1 MTDTIIRRIM
11 HEAEKNDGII
21 RTGQIEELGIP
32 RRNIRLLLDAGALVK
47 ESKGLYSVPEISPDE
62 YAVLQSRSDML
73 IFSYGTA
80 LFFHGLSDRVPHTID
95 ITVPQGYNVGRLKKT
110 YDNLRFHYVKPDV
123 LKIGAVEVIT
133 PQGSKVTA
141 YDKERC
147 ICDLIKEEG
156 KIDKQIYTQ
165 AIKEYFS
172 GEYKPRAILKIAK
185 AIGVESEVRRYMEVL

>member
-11 HEAEKNDGII
+11 QEAEKNDGII

-95 ITVPQGYNVGRLKKT
+95 ITVPQGYNVM
-110 YDNLRFHYVKPDV
+110 
-123 LKIGAVEVIT
+123 T
-133 PQGSKVTA
+133 PFSRSAIVSATFSRKRVSCETA
-141 YDKERC
+141 ATAP
-147 ICDLIKEEG
+147 L
-156 KIDKQIYTQ
+156 
-165 AIKEYFS
+165 
-172 GEYKPRAILKIAK
+172 
-185 AIGVESEVRRYMEVL
+185 

>member
-1 MTDTIIRRIM
+1 MTEAAIKRIM
-11 HEAEKNDGII
+11 LEAEKYDGVI
-21 RTGQIEELGIP
+21 RTSQIEEIGMA
-32 RRNIRLLLDAGALVK
+32 RRNIRQLVDAGVLVK
-47 ESKGLYSVPEISPDE
+47 ESKGLYSVPEISTDE
-62 YAVLQSRSDML
+62 YAVLQSRSEKL

-80 LFFHGLSDRVPHTID
+80 LFFHGMSDRVPHTID
-95 ITVPQGYNVGRLKKT
+95 ITVPQGYNVGRIKKA
-110 YDNLRFHYVKPDV
+110 YGNLRFHYVKPDV
-123 LKIGAVEVIT
+123 LKIGAAEVIT

-172 GEYKPRAILKIAK
+172 GEYKPRVILKIAK

>member
-1 MTDTIIRRIM
+1 MTEAVTKRIM
-11 HEAEKNDGII
+11 LEAEKNDGVI
-21 RTGQIEELGIP
+21 RTRQIEELGIA
-32 RRNIRLLLDAGALVK
+32 RRNIRQLVDNGVLVK

-62 YAVLQSRSDML
+62 YAVLQNRSEKL

-95 ITVPQGYNVGRLKKT
+95 ITVPQGYNVGRIKKA
-110 YDNLRFHYVKPDV
+110 YGNLRFHYVKPDV
-123 LKIGAVEVIT
+123 FKLGAVEVIT

-147 ICDLIKEEG
+147 ICDLIKDEG

-172 GEYKPRAILKIAK
+172 GEYKSRAILKMAK
-185 AIGVESEVRRYMEVL
+185 AVGVELEVRKYMEVL